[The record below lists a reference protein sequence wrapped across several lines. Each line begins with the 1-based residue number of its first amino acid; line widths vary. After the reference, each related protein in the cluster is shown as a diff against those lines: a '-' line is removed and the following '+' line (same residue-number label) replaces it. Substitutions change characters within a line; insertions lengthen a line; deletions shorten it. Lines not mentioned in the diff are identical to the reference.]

1 LTKKPRERGKTGLTK
16 ILHEYMPGE
25 KVAVKIDPS
34 VHKGMPHRR
43 FQGKIGVIVQKKGR
57 SYVVNVTQGEAEKE
71 IIVRPEHLEPYSGVL
86 KKEWH
91 EMSKK
96 ALRERPLTIPEVKKV
111 LESLGEDKLDQFQ
124 RRSLDY
130 ASKFSRVEP
139 EKAEV
144 LVKMLVEKFGLE
156 VEEAIQVVN
165 TMPESIEEIRVFLAG
180 GRKIVEASKLQE
192 ILNLLNEYRKK
203 E

>member
-1 LTKKPRERGKTGLTK
+1 
-16 ILHEYMPGE
+16 
-25 KVAVKIDPS
+25 
-34 VHKGMPHRR
+34 
-43 FQGKIGVIVQKKGR
+43 
-57 SYVVNVTQGEAEKE
+57 
-71 IIVRPEHLEPYSGVL
+71 
-86 KKEWH
+86 
-91 EMSKK
+91 MSKK

-144 LVKMLVEKFGLE
+144 LVKTLVEKFGLE